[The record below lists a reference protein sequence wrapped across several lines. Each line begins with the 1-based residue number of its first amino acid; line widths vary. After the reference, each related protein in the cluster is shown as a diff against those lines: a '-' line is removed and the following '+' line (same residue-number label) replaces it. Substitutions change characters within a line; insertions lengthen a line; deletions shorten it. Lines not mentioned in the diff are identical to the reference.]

1 MYVNNV
7 LWTICRIVM
16 CNIWVLQIFCCHDD
30 VSHFCAIQGV
40 ADAFEGVAAP
50 LTLVLTVDVLTTTI
64 YLAIGVFNG
73 KWTVAFIFLSI
84 AIIIMI
90 LWAFCAACYNLCKA
104 KMCKTKFKRM
114 LVNILIGVG
123 GCFYLIGDNLPP
135 IIQLQSNSTAI
146 LCKQSVEDLHK
157 ESPTYGKVL
166 IGISVF
172 LFSMIPTCIF
182 KFNTLE
188 EIKESIIEK
197 EQNFPVT
204 FTLTSLAV
212 IVEINAWYSIIV
224 TNPTQECPLAE
235 MIADFI
241 IYGLFVIGWFIIIT
255 IFLISDC
262 RKANERKRKKI
273 VKLYV
278 IFTMIVL
285 VPSLPIYLLADNDRP
300 LSCVPGLKRNDLG
313 CHGHGVVRFGMLL
326 ALSAFLT
333 PLTAFT
339 ACCQLYLMCKYK
351 KKQKNWNNSTV
362 CDADIDSGRNIDN
375 ICVAMLWLNLFIPH
389 SS

>member
-1 MYVNNV
+1 
-7 LWTICRIVM
+7 
-16 CNIWVLQIFCCHDD
+16 LQTFCCHDD
-30 VSHFCAIQGV
+30 VLHFCAIQGV

-50 LTLVLTVDVLTTTI
+50 LTLVLTVDVLTTI
-64 YLAIGVFNG
+64 NVKRIAAL
-73 KWTVAFIFLSI
+73 IFLLI

-135 IIQLQSNSTAI
+135 IIQLQSNSTSI

-188 EIKESIIEK
+188 EIKESIFEK
-197 EQNFPVT
+197 EQNFPIT

-224 TNPTQECPLAE
+224 TNPTQRCSQAE

-262 RKANERKRKKI
+262 RKADKRKRKKI

-300 LSCVPGLKRNDLG
+300 LSCVPGVK
-313 CHGHGVVRFGMLL
+313 HKF
-326 ALSAFLT
+326 
-333 PLTAFT
+333 
-339 ACCQLYLMCKYK
+339 
-351 KKQKNWNNSTV
+351 
-362 CDADIDSGRNIDN
+362 
-375 ICVAMLWLNLFIPH
+375 
-389 SS
+389 